1 LARFQK
7 VTFSNITD
15 SLQTDHSSLIMHPFL
30 GKQMKM
36 TSRSNVQECI
46 FTRTYVTFGS
56 LLSQMRL
63 SSVYNVRAPYS
74 RVEAFSNIS
83 SPLCTFRAKFYG
95 DRPWPWPIRNRIS
108 RSSAFYVNKS
118 R

>member
-46 FTRTYVTFGS
+46 FTRTWLGPTLRSGLCYRKCVC
-56 LLSQMRL
+56 RL
-63 SSVYNVRAPYS
+63 SIMFVHP
-74 RVEAFSNIS
+74 
-83 SPLCTFRAKFYG
+83 THG
-95 DRPWPWPIRNRIS
+95 
-108 RSSAFYVNKS
+108 
-118 R
+118 